1 MHVYKHVYV
10 CTHTYLCMYVCMYIY
25 YVHGGGVRERVRK
38 RGCSGNANSPSA
50 QGWEMLPLAI
60 WNMLMASAQ
69 FLTDMSATSRQWQA
83 LSEIEG
89 TFALRQ
95 QKMPKTEW
103 LWKRSYQLLIWGLWY
118 VLGPLEMRTIKP
130 ASVEPNTNCA
140 GTNGKI

>member
-1 MHVYKHVYV
+1 
-10 CTHTYLCMYVCMYIY
+10 
-25 YVHGGGVRERVRK
+25 
-38 RGCSGNANSPSA
+38 
-50 QGWEMLPLAI
+50 MLPLAI

-95 QKMPKTEW
+95 QEMPKTEW

-118 VLGPLEMRTIKP
+118 VPGPLEMRTIKP
-130 ASVEPNTNCA
+130 ASVKPNTICA